1 VSRAPIPRRERG
13 AALLAVLILV
23 AITGAIAAAALE
35 KLRLSRL
42 LSSNVVAVD
51 QARHFAGGA
60 EQLAMLII
68 DDLVAIDRTKTILA
82 GGWNGATRTIPM
94 PGGGVVE
101 ARLRD
106 GGNCFN
112 VNSVAQGNAREGLS
126 RRPTGVAQFA
136 GLMLLSGVPAADAQR
151 IAEAAADWVDS
162 DIETGPAGAE
172 DGAYRAGEQPYRTGN
187 TLFADPSELRALSG
201 MRAEHYARIRPFIC
215 ALPTADLSP
224 INVNTLLPHETM
236 LLAMLAPGRITDA
249 LARRVLA
256 TRPPAGWNNATEF
269 WRNEALS
276 ALAVPLDAQQQVQVR
291 TDWFLLDIKAGVEQ
305 TEFFQTSLVD
315 ARLQPARIVQ
325 RRWERDGADALPGPA
340 AGAGA
345 GQ

>member
-1 VSRAPIPRRERG
+1 MSRRAIPRGERG

-42 LSSNVVAVD
+42 LSSNVIAID
-51 QARHFAGGA
+51 QARHFGAGA
-60 EQLAMLII
+60 EQLGTLII
-68 DDLVAIDRTKTILA
+68 DDLLMQDRTKTTLV

-94 PGGGVVE
+94 PGGGAVE

-112 VNSVAQGNAREGLS
+112 INSVVQGSAREGLS
-126 RRPTGVAQFA
+126 RRPSGVAQFSA
-136 GLMLLSGVPAADAQR
+136 LMLLSGVPAGDAQR

-162 DIETGPAGAE
+162 DIETAPAGAE
-172 DGAYRAGEQPYRTGN
+172 DGAYSGGEQPYRTGN
-187 TLFADPSELRALSG
+187 TLFADPSELRALLG

-215 ALPTADLSP
+215 TLPTADLSP
-224 INVNTLLPHETM
+224 INVNTLLPHQAI
-236 LLAMLAPGRITDA
+236 LLAMLAPGRLTEPVV
-249 LARRVLA
+249 ARILA
-256 TRPPAGWNNATEF
+256 TRPPAGWNNPTEF

-276 ALAVPLDAQQQVQVR
+276 ALGIPLDAQQQVQVR
-291 TDWFLLDIKAGVEQ
+291 TDWFLLDIRATVEQ

-315 ARLQPARIVQ
+315 ARLQPSKVVQ
-325 RRWERDGADALPGPA
+325 RRWERDGADALPLTEGR
-340 AGAGA
+340 
-345 GQ
+345 

>member
-1 VSRAPIPRRERG
+1 MKRRPVPDGERG

-51 QARHFAGGA
+51 QARHFAAGA
-60 EQLAMLII
+60 EQLGSLII
-68 DDLVAIDRTKTILA
+68 DDLVALDRTKTTLV

-112 VNSVAQGNAREGLS
+112 INSVAQGDAREGLS
-126 RRPTGVAQFA
+126 RRPTGVDQFT
-136 GLMLLSGVPAADAQR
+136 GLMLLSGVPAAEAQR
-151 IAEAAADWVDS
+151 IAEAAAEWVDR
-162 DIETGPAGAE
+162 DIEAAPAGAE
-172 DGAYRAGEQPYRTGN
+172 DGAYAGGDQPYRTGN
-187 TLFADPSELRALSG
+187 TLFADPSELRALAG
-201 MRAEHYARIRPFIC
+201 MRGEHYARIRPYIC
-215 ALPTADLSP
+215 TLPTAELSP
-224 INVNTLLPHETM
+224 INVNTLLPHQTI
-236 LLAMLAPGRITDA
+236 LLAMLAPGRLTEQA
-249 LARRVLA
+249 AARVLA
-256 TRPPAGWNNATEF
+256 NRPPAGWNNPIEF

-276 ALAVPLDAQQQVQVR
+276 ALGIPLDAQQQVKVR
-291 TDWFLLDIKAGVEQ
+291 TDWFLLDIRTGIEQ

-315 ARLQPARIVQ
+315 ARLQPSKVVQ
-325 RRWERDGADALPGPA
+325 RRWERDGADALPA
-340 AGAGA
+340 AA
-345 GQ
+345 QRR

>member
-1 VSRAPIPRRERG
+1 
-13 AALLAVLILV
+13 LLAVLILV

-42 LSSNVVAVD
+42 LSTNVIAID
-51 QARHFAGGA
+51 QTRHFGAGA
-60 EQLAMLII
+60 EQLGTLII
-68 DDLVAIDRTKTILA
+68 DDLLMPDRTKTTLV
-82 GGWNGATRTIPM
+82 GGWNGGARTIPM

-112 VNSVAQGNAREGLS
+112 INSVVQGSAREGLS
-126 RRPTGVAQFA
+126 RRPSGVAQFT

-162 DIETGPAGAE
+162 DIETAPAGAE
-172 DGAYRAGEQPYRTGN
+172 DSAYAGGEQPYRTGN
-187 TLFADPSELRALSG
+187 TLFADPSELRALLG

-215 ALPTADLSP
+215 TLPTADLSP
-224 INVNTLLPHETM
+224 INVNTLLPYQAI
-236 LLAMLAPGRITDA
+236 LLAMLAPGRLTEPVV
-249 LARRVLA
+249 ARILA
-256 TRPPAGWNNATEF
+256 TRPPAGWNNPTEF

-276 ALAVPLDAQQQVQVR
+276 ALGIPLDAQQQVQVR
-291 TDWFLLDIKAGVEQ
+291 TDWFLLDIRATVEQ

-315 ARLQPARIVQ
+315 ARLQPSKVVQ
-325 RRWERDGADALPGPA
+325 RRWERDGADALPLTEGR
-340 AGAGA
+340 
-345 GQ
+345 